1 MTRNCNFWI
10 CGRAAS
16 AFAAL
21 AIGLS
26 LCCCVAGCLPVSG
39 QPPDDDST
47 TTDDSAL
54 STDADSKDVD
64 SSEPIDPEAAV
75 DGDSSLTGIESVERT
90 PEELLEVIRESLTQ
104 TRGHRPTKGT
114 MVREA
119 WLSDQEMNVAAGVLA
134 CDELLERDD
143 AIPDQYREGWKSK
156 AVLLYRAAEF
166 GWSGFDDRLSQTVA
180 QLKQT
185 TYTEEAEYADGL
197 LLVHRCFERKMPVYE
212 VVENLTRH
220 AREFP
225 GGDTCAKLFLAYAN
239 KLEERGLKNSA
250 KQCCQAALW
259 VLHDHPEL
267 AAIRHQRSVLDA
279 KEEIARHWA
288 IASGS
293 IQLQP
298 NDAIQ
303 AELEHQVSAVRDLLP
318 IRVDSATTLT
328 KVSAGVRSINYQ
340 YTVTI
345 SAAQMDR
352 QRNSIQEKV
361 TRVARSVDATR
372 AILAKGVALNYA
384 YHDPTGNQLLYFS
397 VTK

>member
-1 MTRNCNFWI
+1 M
-10 CGRAAS
+10 
-16 AFAAL
+16 
-21 AIGLS
+21 
-26 LCCCVAGCLPVSG
+26 
-39 QPPDDDST
+39 
-47 TTDDSAL
+47 
-54 STDADSKDVD
+54 STDIKSEDVEY
-64 SSEPIDPEAAV
+64 SASFDPDGAV
-75 DGDSSLTGIESVERT
+75 DGDSSPTGIDSVSRT
-90 PEELLEVIRESLTQ
+90 PEELLEVIRESLAQ
-104 TRGHRPTKGT
+104 TRGRKPAKGT

-119 WLSDQEMNVAAGVLA
+119 WQSDQEMHVAAGVLA

-143 AIPDQYREGWKSK
+143 ATPNQYREAWKSK

-166 GWSGFDDRLSQTVA
+166 GWSGFDERLSQTVI

-185 TYTEEAEYADGL
+185 TFNEEAEYADGL

-298 NDAIQ
+298 HDAIQ
-303 AELEHQVSAVRDLLP
+303 AELEQQVSAVRDLLP

-352 QRNSIQEKV
+352 QRDSIQEKV

-372 AILAKGVALNYA
+372 VILAKGVALNYA